1 MLQTCIRGAFI
12 LKTPLGPK
20 CFHDTAGAI
29 DFTPLHCH
37 FRRGGRSA
45 FIASPPSCDAMLA
58 YASSALCPPSLSCRV
73 VHTLGNDQK
82 RRPVKP
88 SRWLIVISS
97 YNPLVLAAQPRCT
110 RFVFLFVFQ
119 SPSSCFLCSA
129 SLCVFACWHSML
141 VCNVWVTGTGEA
153 PRVTHAALQ
162 PHAGFQPLASP
173 WDGAEAL
180 KVNTLA
186 DTG

>member
-58 YASSALCPPSLSCRV
+58 YASSALCPPSLYCRV

-119 SPSSCFLCSA
+119 SPVKLFSLLCIAVRICVLALDARLQRVSHRYGGSAPCDARCSPAARRFSA
-129 SLCVFACWHSML
+129 SGVAVGWS
-141 VCNVWVTGTGEA
+141 
-153 PRVTHAALQ
+153 
-162 PHAGFQPLASP
+162 
-173 WDGAEAL
+173 
-180 KVNTLA
+180 
-186 DTG
+186 